1 MMGKV
6 TTFYSYKGGSGR
18 SMTMANVA
26 WALATNGE
34 RVLAIDWDLEAP
46 GLHRYFHPF
55 LNDPEQATS
64 EGLID
69 RIWAYIDNLGD
80 DANVAQGRSTRLALA
95 ACEDIVQPLDLP
107 TRSKGCLHLLGS
119 GRQDDEYS
127 AKVGG
132 LDWSNFYAR
141 FDGEAFI
148 ERLIEWA
155 RENYTHIL
163 IDSRTGVADTAGIC
177 TAQVPDA
184 VIMCVVYNRQSI
196 EGSAAIARSIVKA
209 RMERKQRPLDVRFIP
224 CRVEERSVV
233 DAARRFAAAR
243 LGDALEH
250 RRGSIERQ
258 LRRDEIRHYPWCA
271 FEEKLAVFE
280 DVPDERGSLLDA
292 MHELARQ
299 LTDRK
304 KLKIEDID
312 AKLLA
317 TIWRRAAFDDPRLAD
332 LAALDE
338 LTLDSAYSN
347 LISWIDLALDAH
359 EERPDWLMALG
370 EAAVSFA
377 GRVDDEHSAST
388 AEFLAR
394 SGLKI
399 ANRAMDED
407 PEEYTVRFA
416 LLLQSRAGQLQKLRE
431 FDDAFELA
439 NHSYHLLRQDNAP
452 TSNWRAA
459 RSLERMAEIS
469 LAREKPDE
477 AVAIYRAVADLYSSI
492 GERHLPLGAAID
504 PARALRVLAEQLLE
518 YGDPLEADHVAS
530 QAVRQL
536 GRLGRFSG
544 RRDAAEVVNIL
555 ATRAEIAAFV
565 NSDTADR
572 EIMKVRMRAN
582 EAISSP
588 TARSQLERRLYI
600 AEARLR
606 MRRADFDGA
615 LDLLERAAEI
625 DADTIRFGSDI
636 LELRAA
642 ILLDSGREH
651 EAANLMLDALHS
663 IKFVPSAEF
672 IELLRRSI
680 TATGSEEAFNKEMLK
695 LLKHGDGQQPALY
708 KLAVDWLISEQTKP
722 SADDPFWT
730 KSRSRSLTNIFAGNL
745 TDRLIHTRQLPGKKT
760 DQE

>member
-1 MMGKV
+1 MAKV

-55 LNDPEQATS
+55 LDDPEQATS
-64 EGLID
+64 EGLVD
-69 RIWAYIDNLGD
+69 RIWAYIEYLSNASKPGYDRN
-80 DANVAQGRSTRLALA
+80 ARFALA
-95 ACEDIVQPLDLP
+95 VCEDIVQPLELP
-107 TRSKGCLHLLGS
+107 TRSKGCLHLLGA
-119 GRQDDEYS
+119 GRQDEEYS

-132 LDWSNFYAR
+132 LDWSNLYAR

-148 ERLIEWA
+148 EHLIGWA
-155 RENYTHIL
+155 RGSYTHIL

-184 VIMCVVYNRQSI
+184 VIMCFVYNRQSI

-209 RMERKQRPLDVRFIP
+209 RLERKQSPLDVRFIP
-224 CRVEERSVV
+224 CRVEERGVV
-233 DAARRFAAAR
+233 EAARRFAAAR

-299 LTDRK
+299 ITDRK

-312 AKLLA
+312 SKLLS
-317 TIWRRAAFDDPRLAD
+317 TIWRRAAFDDPRMAD
-332 LAALDE
+332 LSALDE
-338 LTLDSAYSN
+338 VTLDAAYSN
-347 LISWIDLALDAH
+347 LVSWIDAALEDR

-377 GRVDDEHSAST
+377 GRANDRHTSST
-388 AEFLAR
+388 AEFLGR

-399 ANRAMDED
+399 ANRAMDQD
-407 PEEYTVRFA
+407 PAEYTVRFA
-416 LLLQSRAGQLQKLRE
+416 LLLQSRAGQLQKQRE
-431 FDDAFELA
+431 FNEAFDLA
-439 NHSYHLLRQDNAP
+439 NHSYNLLRQDESP

-469 LAREKPDE
+469 LASDRPDQ
-477 AVAIYRAVADLYSSI
+477 ALAIYRDLADLYASI
-492 GERHLPLGAAID
+492 GRRDMPLGAAIE
-504 PARALRVLAEQLLE
+504 PARALRVLAEQLLAH
-518 YGDPLEADHVAS
+518 GDPREADHVAG

-536 GRLGRFSG
+536 GRLGRSHG

-565 NSDTADR
+565 NADTADR
-572 EIMKVRMRAN
+572 EIIRVRMHAN
-582 EAISSP
+582 DAISSP
-588 TARSQLERRLYI
+588 TARNQLERRLCL

-606 MRRADFDGA
+606 MYRADYDAA
-615 LDLLERAAEI
+615 LHLLERAAEL
-625 DADTIRFGSDI
+625 DADSARPASDI
-636 LELRAA
+636 FELRVG
-642 ILLDSGREH
+642 ILLDAGRED
-651 EAANLMLDALHS
+651 EAADLMLEALHS
-663 IKFVPSAEF
+663 GKVTPSAEF
-672 IELLRRSI
+672 TELLRRSLA
-680 TATGSEEAFNKEMLK
+680 ATGRQEAFNAEMLN
-695 LLKHGDGQQPALY
+695 LLKHGDGQQPALF
-708 KLAVDWLISEQTKP
+708 KLAVDWLVSQQTEL
-722 SADDPFWT
+722 SDRDSVWT
-730 KSRSRSLTNIFAGNL
+730 QNL
-745 TDRLIHTRQLPGKKT
+745 TRNLTHARRLPSKKT
-760 DQE
+760 DHE

>member
-1 MMGKV
+1 MAKV

-55 LNDPEQATS
+55 LSDPEQATS
-64 EGLID
+64 DGLVDQIWSYIEDLGNAAKPGRD
-69 RIWAYIDNLGD
+69 RAE
-80 DANVAQGRSTRLALA
+80 RFALA
-95 ACEDIVQPLDLP
+95 ICKDLVQPLELP
-107 TRSKGCLHLLGS
+107 TRSKGCLHLLGA

-132 LDWSNFYAR
+132 LDWANFYAR
-141 FDGEAFI
+141 FDGETFI
-148 ERLIEWA
+148 ERLIDWA
-155 RENYTHIL
+155 RGSYTHIL

-184 VIMCVVYNRQSI
+184 VVMCVVYNRQSI

-209 RMERKQRPLDVRFIP
+209 RLERKQSPLDVRFIP
-224 CRVEERSVV
+224 CRVEERGVV

-243 LGDALEH
+243 LGDALHH

-299 LTDRK
+299 ITDRK
-304 KLKIEDID
+304 RLKIEDID

-317 TIWRRAAFDDPRLAD
+317 TIWRRAAFDDPRMAD
-332 LAALDE
+332 LSALDE
-338 LTLDSAYSN
+338 STLDAAYSH
-347 LISWIDLALDAH
+347 LMTWVDAAIDDRN
-359 EERPDWLMALG
+359 ERPDWLMALG

-377 GRVDDEHSAST
+377 GRADDRRTKST
-388 AEFLAR
+388 AEFLGR

-407 PEEYTVRFA
+407 PAQYTVRFA
-416 LLLQSRAGQLQKLRE
+416 LLMQSRAGQLQKRRDYDE
-431 FDDAFELA
+431 AFALA
-439 NHSYHLLRQDNAP
+439 DHSYHLLRKDESP

-469 LAREKPDE
+469 LASDKPDR
-477 AVAIYRAVADLYSSI
+477 ALAIYRAIADLYASI
-492 GERHLPLGAAID
+492 GRRNLPLGAALD
-504 PARALRVLAEQLLE
+504 PARALRILAEQLLAH
-518 YGDPLEADHVAS
+518 GDPREADHVAG
-530 QAVRQL
+530 QAVKQLGQL
-536 GRLGRFSG
+536 GRSPN

-565 NSDTADR
+565 NADTADR
-572 EIMKVRMRAN
+572 EIMKVRMLAN
-582 EAISSP
+582 DAIGSP
-588 TARSQLERRLYI
+588 TARNQLERRLCV
-600 AEARLR
+600 AEARVQMHR
-606 MRRADFDGA
+606 GNFD
-615 LDLLERAAEI
+615 
-625 DADTIRFGSDI
+625 
-636 LELRAA
+636 
-642 ILLDSGREH
+642 
-651 EAANLMLDALHS
+651 DALHS
-663 IKFVPSAEF
+663 LQHATEMDPDYNFPDHDIFELQVGILLDIGRENEATDLMLSALRSGRLTPSIEF
-672 IELLRRSI
+672 TKLLRR
-680 TATGSEEAFNKEMLK
+680 ALAAAGREEAFNKEMLE
-695 LLKHGDGQQPALY
+695 LLKDGDAQQPDLLKMAIN
-708 KLAVDWLISEQTKP
+708 WLVSQQEKSSDRDP
-722 SADDPFWT
+722 SWT
-730 KSRSRSLTNIFAGNL
+730 ENIIRNLTN
-745 TDRLIHTRQLPGKKT
+745 TRRLPGKKT

>member
-1 MMGKV
+1 MGKV

-69 RIWAYIDNLGD
+69 RIWAYIENLGD
-80 DANVAQGRSTRLALA
+80 AANAAPDRRTRFALA
-95 ACEDIVQPLDLP
+95 ACDDIVQPLELP
-107 TRSKGCLHLLGS
+107 TRSKGCLHLLGA

-148 ERLIEWA
+148 ERLIDWA

-209 RMERKQRPLDVRFIP
+209 RLERKQCPLDVRFVP

-299 LTDRK
+299 ITDRK

-312 AKLLA
+312 TKLLA

-347 LISWIDLALDAH
+347 LISWIDLALDAR

-370 EAAVSFA
+370 EAAISFA
-377 GRVDDEHSAST
+377 GRVDDEHSGST
-388 AEFLAR
+388 AEFLGR

-407 PEEYTVRFA
+407 PAEYTVRFA
-416 LLLQSRAGQLQKLRE
+416 LLLQSRAGQLQKQRE

-469 LAREKPDE
+469 LARERPAE
-477 AVAIYRAVADLYSSI
+477 ALAIYRAVADLYSSI
-492 GERHLPLGAAID
+492 ERRHLPLGAAIE
-504 PARALRVLAEQLLE
+504 PARALRVLAEQLLVH
-518 YGDPLEADHVAS
+518 GDPLEADQVAS
-530 QAVRQL
+530 QAVRKL
-536 GRLGRFSG
+536 DRLGRFSG
-544 RRDAAEVVNIL
+544 RRDAAEIVNIL

-565 NSDTADR
+565 NSGTADR

-606 MRRADFDGA
+606 MNRADFDGA
-615 LDLLERAAEI
+615 LHLLGRAAEI

-642 ILLDSGREH
+642 ILLDAGREH

-663 IKFVPSAEF
+663 SKFVPSAEF
-672 IELLRRSI
+672 IGLLRRSL
-680 TATGSEEAFNKEMLK
+680 TATGREEAFNIEMLK

-708 KLAVDWLISEQTKP
+708 KLAVDWLVSQQAKAPEQP
-722 SADDPFWT
+722 SFWT
-730 KSRSRSLTNIFAGNL
+730 QSLSHNLSDSYSRILTNRL
-745 TDRLIHTRQLPGKKT
+745 THLPQLPGKKT
-760 DQE
+760 DEE

>member
-1 MMGKV
+1 MAKV

-55 LNDPEQATS
+55 LDDPEQATS
-64 EGLID
+64 EGLVD
-69 RIWAYIDNLGD
+69 RIWTYIEDLGNAAKPGHD
-80 DANVAQGRSTRLALA
+80 RRERFALA

-107 TRSKGCLHLLGS
+107 TRSKGCLHLLGA

-127 AKVGG
+127 VKVGG
-132 LDWSNFYAR
+132 LDWTNFYAR
-141 FDGEAFI
+141 FDGETFI
-148 ERLIEWA
+148 ERLIDWA
-155 RENYTHIL
+155 RGSYTHIL

-196 EGSAAIARSIVKA
+196 EGSAAIARSILKTRV
-209 RMERKQRPLDVRFIP
+209 ERKQGPLDVRFIP
-224 CRVEERSVV
+224 CRVEERGVV

-243 LGDALEH
+243 LGDALDH

-299 LTDRK
+299 ITDRK

-317 TIWRRAAFDDPRLAD
+317 TIWRRAAFDDPRMAD
-332 LAALDE
+332 LSALDE
-338 LTLDSAYSN
+338 LALDAAYSN
-347 LISWIDLALDAH
+347 LMTWTDAALDDR
-359 EERPDWLMALG
+359 EERADWLMALG

-377 GRVDDEHSAST
+377 GRANGRHTNST
-388 AEFLAR
+388 AEFLGR

-399 ANRAMDED
+399 ANRALDKD
-407 PEEYTVRFA
+407 PGQYTLRFA
-416 LLLQSRAGQLQKLRE
+416 LLLQSRAGQLQKQRE
-431 FDDAFELA
+431 YDEAFDLA
-439 NHSYHLLRQDNAP
+439 NHSYRLLRQDESP

-459 RSLERMAEIS
+459 RSLERMAEIR
-469 LAREKPDE
+469 LADDKPDQ
-477 AVAIYRAVADLYSSI
+477 AVAIYRDVAELYAAI
-492 GERHLPLGAAID
+492 GRRDMPLGAAIE
-504 PARALRVLAEQLLE
+504 PARALRVLAEQLLAH
-518 YGDPLEADHVAS
+518 GDPNEADHVAS

-536 GRLGRFSG
+536 GRMGRSPS

-572 EIMKVRMRAN
+572 EIMKVRMHAN
-582 EAISSP
+582 DAIGSP
-588 TARSQLERRLYI
+588 TARNQLERRLCV

-606 MRRADFDGA
+606 VHRADFDAA
-615 LDLLERAAEI
+615 LHLLERAAEM
-625 DADTIRFGSDI
+625 DSDSSKPATDI
-636 LELRAA
+636 FELRVGV
-642 ILLDSGREH
+642 LLDAGREY
-651 EAANLMLDALHS
+651 EAADLMLDALHS
-663 IKFVPSAEF
+663 GKITPSAEF
-672 IELLRRSI
+672 TQLLRRSLA
-680 TATGSEEAFNKEMLK
+680 ATGREEAFNAEMLK
-695 LLKHGDGQQPALY
+695 LLKDGDGQQPALF
-708 KLAVDWLISEQTKP
+708 KMAVDWLISQQTKQ
-722 SADDPFWT
+722 SDQDPVWT
-730 KSRSRSLTNIFAGNL
+730 QNVARNLSRVRRRPI
-745 TDRLIHTRQLPGKKT
+745 KKT
-760 DQE
+760 DQK